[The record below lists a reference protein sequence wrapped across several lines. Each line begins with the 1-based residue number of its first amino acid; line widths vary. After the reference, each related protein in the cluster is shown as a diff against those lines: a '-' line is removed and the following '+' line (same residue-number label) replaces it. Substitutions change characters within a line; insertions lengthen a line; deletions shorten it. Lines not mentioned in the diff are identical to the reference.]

1 MGLSLGHLLVV
12 LIAIV
17 ILFGLGK
24 LPNAMGDIGKG
35 INALKK
41 GLKESETAT
50 LEKKSEDKKE
60 G

>member
-1 MGLSLGHLLVV
+1 MGLSLGHLLIV
-12 LIAIV
+12 LVAIV

-35 INALKK
+35 INAFKK